1 MLDIL
6 NIKKNFCETTT
17 TPWIILLVIAMVF
30 VLGWVIYEGRTVE
43 PENFTEELSQKVSQ
57 GSEILTNFASQ
68 PGLKG
73 SFQTTG
79 TVSSG
84 QFLQSDIKRTIAS
97 IRPSVVNI
105 KTLKTG
111 GNYSSSA
118 YQANTEYENIGSGI
132 IVSTMGHILTNY
144 HVIANANRIIVSVQG
159 LNRQNYNAHVI
170 DHHVDTDLTLLKIE
184 ANEEFRPAELGDSD
198 LVEVGDMVLAIGNP
212 FGLEQTVTSGIV
224 SGLRKTLVINGITY
238 HNMIQ
243 TDAPINQG
251 SSGGPLTNLNGEII
265 GINTAI
271 YAPTGVFNGTGF
283 AMPVNRIKRFLS
295 EHQIMP
301 FELVAQNNRQYSPQ
315 RGKGWL
321 GAEVQPVDKTTAYH
335 LGLPYIGGVL
345 VNGVFKDSPA
355 HLNGLKR
362 GDVILEFDRCKIS
375 DIDMLENLIENIG
388 LGQTARILVY
398 RDRRF
403 SELFI
408 PIGDGAGLF
417 EIR

>member
-43 PENFTEELSQKVSQ
+43 PEDFTEELSQKVSQ

-184 ANEEFRPAELGDSD
+184 ANEELRPAELGDSD